1 MRKHSKNSEV
11 VFVAPPATEKGSPSF
26 KKGVVIEVMAQ
37 SGLTGPGTV
46 RIDVTP
52 RTDKGEAANPK
63 DEPLGHH
70 TAIADYSDAGE
81 VGTFH
86 YPDETKAIKADA
98 GSASKNGK

>member
-1 MRKHSKNSEV
+1 V
-11 VFVAPPATEKGSPSF
+11 VFVAPAATEKGSPVF
-26 KKGVVIEVMAQ
+26 KKGVTMEVMAQ
-37 SGLTGPGTV
+37 SGGPGEPGTV

-70 TAIADYSDAGE
+70 QAIAEYSAAGE

-86 YPDETKAIKADA
+86 YPEETKAIKTGDA
-98 GSASKNGK
+98 GGKNGAK